1 MGRLATLLAAA
12 AAMLA
17 LSTAAAAHP
26 MPFST
31 LDVRLEPSAVE
42 VAITAHVYD
51 LSHDLGVADPGR
63 LLDPAIAGSRAA
75 DLVRLLGGRFQVAD
89 GDGRPRDGS
98 WSPPEVVAERQSLRL
113 RWRSPGAPGRELAVQ
128 AVLFPYDAAHQSFVN
143 IYEGDT
149 LQTQAVLDRQH
160 PRLEHFRAGA
170 LAVLERFVAAGVR
183 HILGG
188 PDHLLFLLGLLLLGG
203 SLRRHLLVV
212 SAFTVGHSIT
222 LSLAALGVVSPPD
235 RLVEPA
241 IALSIVCVGADNL
254 LAGAQPRRD
263 LRPFF
268 ALGFGLVHGFGFA
281 GVLREIGLPPRALRL
296 SLLSFNLGVELG
308 QVAVVAAVAFALS
321 TLRARSERA
330 SRRVTLVGSLA
341 VAAAG
346 AFWFVQ
352 RVFFV

>member
-12 AAMLA
+12 ATVA
-17 LSTAAAAHP
+17 LSTPAAAHP

-31 LDVRLEPSAVE
+31 LDVRLEPSAIE
-42 VAITAHVYD
+42 VAVTAHVYD

-75 DLVRLLGGRFQVAD
+75 DLARLLGGRFQVQS
-89 GDGRPRDGS
+89 DGRPRAGA

-113 RWRSPGAPGRELAVQ
+113 RWRSPGAPGRALAVQ
-128 AVLFPYDAAHQSFVN
+128 AVLFPYDPAHQSFVN
-143 IYEGDT
+143 VYEGDT
-149 LQTQAVLDRQH
+149 LQTQAVLDRDH

-222 LSLAALGVVSPPD
+222 LSLAALGVVSPPAG
-235 RLVEPA
+235 LVEPA
-241 IALSIVCVGADNL
+241 IALSIVGVGADNL

-321 TLRARSERA
+321 TLRAHSERA